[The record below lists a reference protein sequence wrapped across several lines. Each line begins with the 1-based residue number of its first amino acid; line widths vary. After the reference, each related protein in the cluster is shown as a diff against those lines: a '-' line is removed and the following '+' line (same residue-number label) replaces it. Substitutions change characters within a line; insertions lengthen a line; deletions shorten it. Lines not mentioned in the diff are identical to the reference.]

1 MNADSQSVVENFLR
15 LTGHSPMLWQRRLF
29 GRFMDG
35 AIPSALDLPTGL
47 GKTSVMAI
55 WLIALAEQAAADAV
69 RLPRRLV
76 YVVDRRTVVD
86 QATDEALKLRNT
98 LKAFDANGATDWIRG
113 ALDKLCVDH
122 NDDTSPLAISTLRG
136 ELADNREWQAD
147 PARAAIVIGTVDMIG
162 SRLLFSS
169 YGNVGWKMRAFNAGL
184 TAHDTL
190 IVHDETQLSPAF
202 EELLRQ
208 IEDGQQ
214 GQPRRLRVLSL
225 SATRRPVNPA
235 RVRDSAAADIFRLTD
250 EDRDEDLVN
259 RRTGAA
265 KALRFRDVP
274 DVKLLPQRLAD
285 FALAHRD
292 AKARVLIFVRSPE
305 DAKDVRRVLAKD
317 VGSEAVEVLTGTLRG
332 RERDELA
339 DKPLFKSF
347 VAHPQREAIEF
358 SRFLVATSAG
368 EVGVNLDADHLVCDL
383 TTLDSMIQRLGRV
396 NRLGRDDAG
405 FVARVDVCVAPA
417 KDDDLGVRLDKTRSI
432 LESLPRSGGDAFGAS
447 PAELTAVVGAD
458 AVAAEEAFS
467 KTPRLRQLTDILL
480 DKWALTSVRDMP
492 GRPPVED
499 WLHGIEGEPP
509 ETIVAWREEVADFVR
524 CAVDGGDID
533 DWLEVHP
540 IKAWERLRERS
551 WRVAECF
558 KKMAARR
565 KEGDTPIGALVI
577 RPDRKPQRIE
587 DLAKLA
593 DAGLIANATV
603 ILPKEAGGLSDGLLD
618 SDSKDATDVADIV
631 PDRSDSAR
639 RARMRIRY
647 TEEQGWQVQR
657 LGSADGQG
665 DLSNIYSELDVTD
678 SLDKVITKIS
688 ERLELK
694 EKERLVLREDEDKVH
709 VLVAFG
715 ESRSTET
722 ALDTSA
728 AARGEQTLVNHL
740 DWTGK
745 AAAAIVARLGLDI
758 AIRDA
763 VVLAARWHD
772 QGKDRQSWQRAIG
785 NREPQRPLAKSG
797 HGRFDNRVCAGYRH
811 EFGSL
816 IDAASDPGIRENSE
830 RDLILHLIAC
840 HHGRARP
847 HFEEREFDPQ
857 ASSAT
862 NADAAAEAMRRY
874 ARLSRRYGYW
884 QLAWLE
890 ALMKCADVIATVR
903 GEKVEEL
910 R

>member
-1 MNADSQSVVENFLR
+1 MSRFDDSFSL
-15 LTGHSPMLWQRRLF
+15 LTGYPPMRWQQRLF
-29 GRFMDG
+29 DLFVRDE
-35 AIPSALDLPTGL
+35 IPAVLDLPTGL

-55 WLIALAEQAAADAV
+55 WLIALAEQAGAGAV

-98 LKAFDANGATDWIRG
+98 LKALDTNGATGWIRG

-122 NDDTSPLAISTLRG
+122 NDDASPLAISSLRG

-147 PARAAIVIGTVDMIG
+147 PARPAIVIGTVDMIG

-184 TAHDTL
+184 IAHDTL

-202 EELLRQ
+202 EVLLRQ
-208 IEDGQQ
+208 IEDSQQ

-225 SATRRPVNPA
+225 SATRRPKNLA
-235 RVRDSAAADIFRLTD
+235 RVRDSAPDDIFSLTD
-250 EDRDEDLVN
+250 KDRAKDPVK
-259 RRTGAA
+259 RRIRAP
-265 KALRFRDVP
+265 KALRFHDAP

-285 FALAHRD
+285 LALAHRD
-292 AKARVLIFVRSPE
+292 AKARVLVYVRSPE
-305 DAKDVRRVLAKD
+305 DAKEVRRVLAKV
-317 VGSEAVEVLTGTLRG
+317 VGGEAVDALTGTLRG

-339 DKPLFKSF
+339 GKPLFKSF
-347 VAHPQREAIEF
+347 IARPEREAVEP

-396 NRLGRDDAG
+396 NRLGRDDAD

-417 KDDDLGVRLDKTRSI
+417 KDDDLGARLDKTRSI
-432 LESLPRSGGDAFGAS
+432 LETLPRRDGDAFDAS
-447 PAELTAVVGAD
+447 PAALAAVVGAV
-458 AVAAEEAFS
+458 AVEEAFS
-467 KTPRLRQLTDILL
+467 KMPRLRQLTDILL

-509 ETIVAWREEVADFVR
+509 ETIVAWREEVADLVR
-524 CAVDGGDID
+524 HAVDGGDID
-533 DWLEVHP
+533 DWLEVHS
-540 IKAWERLRERS
+540 IKVWERLRERS
-551 WRVAECF
+551 WRAAECF

-565 KEGDTPIGALVI
+565 KEGNPPIGALVI

-603 ILPKEAGGLSDGLLD
+603 ILSKEAGGLSDGLLD

-631 PDRSDSAR
+631 PDRSDSAK
-639 RARMRIRY
+639 RARVRIWR
-647 TEEQGWQVQR
+647 TEEQGWQVQL

-665 DLSNIYSELDVTD
+665 DLTIIYSELDVTD
-678 SLDKVITKIS
+678 SLDKVITKIT
-688 ERLELK
+688 ERLDLK
-694 EKERLVLREDEDKVH
+694 EKERLVLREDEDEVH

-715 ESRSTET
+715 EGRSTET
-722 ALDTSA
+722 ALDASA
-728 AARGEQTLVNHL
+728 AARNEQTLRDHL
-740 DWTGK
+740 AWTGR
-745 AAAAIVARLGLDI
+745 AAETIIARLCPDT

-785 NREPQRPLAKSG
+785 NRKPQRPLAKSG

-816 IDAASDPGIRENSE
+816 IDAANDPGIRENPE
-830 RDLILHLIAC
+830 QDLILHLIAC

-857 ASSAT
+857 ALSAA
-862 NADAAAEAMRRY
+862 NADTATEAMRRY
-874 ARLSRRYGYW
+874 ARLSRRFGYW

>member
-1 MNADSQSVVENFLR
+1 MSAAPQSFQVNFFR
-15 LTGHSPMLWQRRLF
+15 LTGHWPMRWQCRLF
-29 GRFMDG
+29 GQLLNG
-35 AIPSALDLPTGL
+35 KIPAALDLPTGL

-55 WLIALAEQAAADAV
+55 WLIALAEQAAACAV

-86 QATDEALKLRNT
+86 QATDEALKLLNM
-98 LKAFDANGATDWIRG
+98 LKALDANAATGWIRG

-122 NDDTSPLAISTLRG
+122 DGDASPLAISTLRG

-147 PARAAIVIGTVDMIG
+147 PARAAIVVGTVDMIG

-184 TAHDTL
+184 IAHDAL

-208 IEDGQQ
+208 IEDDQR

-225 SATRRPVNPA
+225 SATRRPANPA
-235 RVRDSAAADIFRLTD
+235 QVRDSAAADIFRLTD
-250 EDRDEDLVN
+250 EDRGEDLVK
-259 RRTGAA
+259 RRTGAG
-265 KALRFRDVP
+265 KALSFHDVP
-274 DVKLLPQRLAD
+274 DAKLLPQRLAD
-285 FALAHRD
+285 LALAHRD
-292 AKARVLIFVRSPE
+292 AKARVLVYVRSPE
-305 DAKDVRRVLAKD
+305 DAKEVRRVLSKA

-339 DKPLFKSF
+339 GTALFKSF
-347 VAHPQREAIEF
+347 IAHREREPVE
-358 SRFLVATSAG
+358 SSQFLVATSAG

-396 NRLGRDDAG
+396 NRLGRDAG
-405 FVARVDVCVAPA
+405 FVALVDVCAAPV

-432 LESLPRSGGDAFGAS
+432 LERPPRRDGDAFDAS
-447 PAELTAVVGAD
+447 PAALAAVVEAD
-458 AVAAEEAFS
+458 PVAVEEAFS
-467 KTPRLRQLTDILL
+467 KRPRLRRLTDILL

-509 ETIVAWREEVADFVR
+509 ETIVAWREEGADL
-524 CAVDGGDID
+524 VDGGDID

-551 WRVAECF
+551 WRAAECF
-558 KKMAARR
+558 KKIAAGRG
-565 KEGDTPIGALVI
+565 KQGEPPIGALVI
-577 RPDRKPQRIE
+577 RPDRKARRIE
-587 DLAKLA
+587 DLAELA

-618 SDSKDATDVADIV
+618 SDSRDATDVADIV
-631 PDRSDSAR
+631 SDGPDSAR
-639 RARMRIRY
+639 RARVRIRY
-647 TEEQGWQVQR
+647 TEEQGWQVQL

-665 DLSNIYSELDVTD
+665 DLSEPDVAD
-678 SLDKVITKIS
+678 SLDKVIADITDALK
-688 ERLELK
+688 LK
-694 EKERLVLREDEDKVH
+694 EKARLVLPEDEDELR

-715 ESRSTET
+715 EGRSTET
-722 ALDTSA
+722 ALDATA
-728 AARGEQTLVNHL
+728 AARSEQTLVDHL
-740 DWTGK
+740 DWTGR
-745 AAAAIVARLGLDI
+745 AAAAIAARLGLDA

-772 QGKDRQSWQRAIG
+772 QGKNRPSWQRAIG
-785 NREPQRPLAKSG
+785 NRNLQHPLAKSR

-816 IDAASDPGIRENSE
+816 IDAANDPGIRENSE

-847 HFEEREFDPQ
+847 HFEEREFDPDPKTSP
-857 ASSAT
+857 AA
-862 NADAAAEAMRRY
+862 NAEAAAEAMRRY
-874 ARLSRRYGYW
+874 ARLSRQYGYW